1 MAALPAGMKQVRTAS
16 TWGSPQIHYEFKGV
30 QVRKSIRYGCNSW
43 AFRIEE
49 FISET
54 NTTRIV
60 DSYGDYRLAEV
71 PRSMEKY
78 LQDPNYILDTARGW
92 FRLTEARKTELKEL
106 ARVRV
111 MNEMESLEK
120 YLTQYLQEK
129 NWDKLASMADR
140 MKQFTIRNAWALE
153 VEEVTA

>member
-30 QVRKSIRYGCNSW
+30 RIRKSWRDGW
-43 AFRIEE
+43 AFCREE
-49 FISET
+49 LICET

-71 PRSMEKY
+71 PRSIEKY

-111 MNEMESLEK
+111 MNEMESLEN

-129 NWDKLASMADR
+129 NWDKLASAADR
-140 MKQFTIRNAWALE
+140 MKQFTTRNAWALE
-153 VEEVTA
+153 V

>member
-30 QVRKSIRYGCNSW
+30 QVRKSTREDWTFY
-43 AFRIEE
+43 IEVYVC
-49 FISET
+49 ET

-60 DSYGDYRLAEV
+60 NSYGDYRLAEV
-71 PRSMEKY
+71 PRSVEKY
-78 LQDPNYILDTARGW
+78 LQDPNYILDTTRGQ
-92 FRLTEARKTELKEL
+92 FRLTEARKAELKEL

-111 MNEMESLEK
+111 MEEMQALEN

-129 NWDKLASMADR
+129 NWNKLASMADR
-140 MKQFTIRNAWALE
+140 MKQFTTRNAWALE

>member
-30 QVRKSIRYGCNSW
+30 QVKKSTRENWTFC
-43 AFRIEE
+43 IEVYVC
-49 FISET
+49 ET
-54 NTTRIV
+54 NTTRIAN
-60 DSYGDYRLAEV
+60 SYGDYRLAEV
-71 PRSMEKY
+71 PRSVEKY
-78 LQDPNYILDTARGW
+78 LQDPNYILDTTRGQ
-92 FRLTEARKTELKEL
+92 FRLTEARKAELKEL

-111 MNEMESLEK
+111 MEEMQALEN

-129 NWDKLASMADR
+129 NWNKLASMADR
-140 MKQFTIRNAWALE
+140 MKQFTTRNAWALE

>member
-30 QVRKSIRYGCNSW
+30 QVKKSTRENWTFC
-43 AFRIEE
+43 IEVYVC
-49 FISET
+49 ET

-60 DSYGDYRLAEV
+60 NSYGDYRLAEV
-71 PRSMEKY
+71 PRSVEKY
-78 LQDPNYILDTARGW
+78 LQDPNYILDTTRGQ
-92 FRLTEARKTELKEL
+92 FRLTEARKAELKEL

-111 MNEMESLEK
+111 MEEMQALEN

-129 NWDKLASMADR
+129 NWNKLASMADR
-140 MKQFTIRNAWALE
+140 MKQFTTRNAWALE

>member
-1 MAALPAGMKQVRTAS
+1 MPALPEGMKQVRTTS

-30 QVRKSIRYGCNSW
+30 QIKKSTRDGWTFY
-43 AFRIEE
+43 REE
-49 FISET
+49 YICET
-54 NTTRIV
+54 NTTRIAN
-60 DSYGDYRLAEV
+60 SYGDYRLAEV
-71 PRSMEKY
+71 PRSIEKY

-92 FRLTEARKTELKEL
+92 FRLTEARKAELKEL

-111 MNEMESLEK
+111 MEEMQALEN

-140 MKQFTIRNAWALE
+140 MKQFTTRNAWALE